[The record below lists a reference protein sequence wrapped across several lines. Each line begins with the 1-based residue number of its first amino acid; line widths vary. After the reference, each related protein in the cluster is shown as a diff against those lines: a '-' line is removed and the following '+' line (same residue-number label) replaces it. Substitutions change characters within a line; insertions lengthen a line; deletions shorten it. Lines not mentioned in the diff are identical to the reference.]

1 MFIVTVTA
9 KVKMSVRHVL
19 SVSLASLFAAKLGVL
34 MYYNI
39 INQSKCKQ
47 SGHTGRNSLSL
58 TLTSY
63 VVTFTVTFKYLSK
76 YTTGGKVVCPVG

>member
-1 MFIVTVTA
+1 
-9 KVKMSVRHVL
+9 MSVSHVL

-47 SGHTGRNSLSL
+47 SGHTGPNSLSL

-63 VVTFTVTFKYLSK
+63 VVTLTVTFKYLS
-76 YTTGGKVVCPVG
+76 TQQGGR